1 MTYCV
6 AMRVEGG
13 LVMMAD
19 SRTNAGVDNISQ
31 FRKLHIY
38 DRPDRFVAICTA
50 GSLSV
55 TQAALARIDEGL
67 AMGSQDE
74 RETIDNQPN
83 MFRITRLVGQALHNS
98 RDEVR
103 DALRKDGI
111 RSGASM
117 LIGGRVGN
125 EPLKLFRIYDA
136 GNAIECRP
144 ENPFLQI
151 GEIKYGKPILDR
163 ALAYDTRMNEAVKI
177 GLISFDSTM
186 RSNLAVGLPIDMVM
200 LRDFD
205 GSEPIEHTIE
215 EGDRYFT
222 RLSKTWSNKL
232 RHATESIA
240 RPDFVPEC
248 PPGKVFPSRPAR
260 RMVGALQAGHEMDEV
275 SDADAV
281 LDEVPV
287 DGQQQA

>member
-6 AMRVEGG
+6 GMRVRSG

-19 SRTNAGVDNISQ
+19 SRTNAGVDNISVY
-31 FRKLHIY
+31 RKLHIY

-55 TQAALARIDEGL
+55 TQSALLRLDEGL
-67 AMGSQDE
+67 ELEGAEE
-74 RETIDNQPN
+74 RATIDDQPN
-83 MFRITRLVGQALHNS
+83 IFRIAQLVGQALHRS
-98 RDEVR
+98 RADVR
-103 DALRKDGI
+103 DALKRDGI

-117 LIGGRVGN
+117 LLGGRVGD
-125 EPLKLFRIYDA
+125 EALKLFRIYDA
-136 GNAIECRP
+136 GNGIECRP

-163 ALAYDTRMNEAVKI
+163 ALKYDTRMNEAVKI

-200 LRDFD
+200 LRDHE
-205 GSEPIEHTIE
+205 GSEPLEHTIE

-232 RHATESIA
+232 RHATASIE
-240 RPDFVPEC
+240 RPDFVPPRADDDAEEDE
-248 PPGKVFPSRPAR
+248 PKKPVR
-260 RMVGALQAGHEMDEV
+260 RAVGSPQAEE
-275 SDADAV
+275 AATR
-281 LDEVPV
+281 EPNV

>member
-6 AMRVEGG
+6 GMRVAAG

-19 SRTNAGVDNISQ
+19 SRTNAGVDNISVY
-31 FRKLHIY
+31 RKLHIY

-55 TQAALARIDEGL
+55 TQAALLRLDEGL
-67 AMGSQDE
+67 EMQGEEDRA
-74 RETIDNQPN
+74 TIDNQPSI
-83 MFRITRLVGQALHNS
+83 FRITQLVGQALHRS
-98 RDEVR
+98 RADVR
-103 DALRKDGI
+103 DALKKDGI

-163 ALAYDTRMNEAVKI
+163 ALSYDTRMNEAAKI

-200 LRDFD
+200 LRDD
-205 GSEPIEHTIE
+205 SGSKAVEHTIE
-215 EGDRYFT
+215 ENDRYFT

-232 RHATESIA
+232 RHATASIQ
-240 RPDFVPEC
+240 RPDFIPVRADGSDGEAKP
-248 PPGKVFPSRPAR
+248 KRVR
-260 RMVGALQAGHEMDEV
+260 RAVGSPQAGDIEDLRSDE
-275 SDADAV
+275 
-281 LDEVPV
+281 PRV
-287 DGQQQA
+287 DGQQEA

>member
-1 MTYCV
+1 
-6 AMRVEGG
+6 MRVEAG

-19 SRTNAGVDNISQ
+19 SRTNAGVDNISVY
-31 FRKLHIY
+31 RKLHIY

-55 TQAALARIDEGL
+55 TQAALLRLDEGL
-67 AMGSQDE
+67 EIEGQEDL
-74 RETIDNQPN
+74 ETIDTQTSI
-83 MFRITRLVGQALHNS
+83 FRITQLIGQALHRS
-98 RDEVR
+98 RNEVR
-103 DALRKDGI
+103 AALKKDGI

-117 LIGGRVGN
+117 LVGGRVGR
-125 EPLKLFRIYDA
+125 ERLKLFRVYDA

-163 ALAYDTRMNEAVKI
+163 ALHYETRMNEAAKI

-200 LRDFD
+200 LRDRED
-205 GSEPIEHTIE
+205 SEPVEHTIE

-222 RLSKTWSNKL
+222 KLSKTWSDKL
-232 RHATESIA
+232 RTATASIE
-240 RPDFVPEC
+240 RPDFVPPRADDDREDK
-248 PPGKVFPSRPAR
+248 PKPKRVR
-260 RMVGALQAGHEMDEV
+260 RAVGSPQAEEASGEEV
-275 SDADAV
+275 A
-281 LDEVPV
+281 V
-287 DGQQQA
+287 DGQQQG

>member
-6 AMRVEGG
+6 GMRVKSG

-19 SRTNAGVDNISQ
+19 SRTNAGVDNISVY
-31 FRKLHIY
+31 RKLHIY

-55 TQAALARIDEGL
+55 TQSALLRLDEGL
-67 AMGSQDE
+67 EMDGAEE
-74 RETIDNQPN
+74 RATIDDQPN
-83 MFRITRLVGQALHNS
+83 IFRIAQLVGQALHRS
-98 RDEVR
+98 RTDVR
-103 DALRKDGI
+103 EALKRDGI

-117 LIGGRVGN
+117 LLGGRVGD
-125 EPLKLFRIYDA
+125 EALKLFRIYDA
-136 GNAIECRP
+136 GNGIECRP

-163 ALAYDTRMNEAVKI
+163 ALKYETRMNEAVKI

-200 LRDFD
+200 LRDD
-205 GSEPIEHTIE
+205 PGSMPLEHTIE

-232 RHATESIA
+232 RHATASIE
-240 RPDFVPEC
+240 RPDFVPPRGDGDEEDDE
-248 PPGKVFPSRPAR
+248 PRKPVRRAVGSPQAEEAR
-260 RMVGALQAGHEMDEV
+260 TEESVAG
-275 SDADAV
+275 
-281 LDEVPV
+281 
-287 DGQQQA
+287 GRQQA

>member
-1 MTYCV
+1 
-6 AMRVEGG
+6 MRVDSG
-13 LVMMAD
+13 LIMMSD

-55 TQAALARIDEGL
+55 TQAALLRLDEGL
-67 AMGSQDE
+67 EQKGDDE
-74 RETIDNQPN
+74 RATIDNQPN
-83 MFRITRLVGQALHNS
+83 IFRITQLVGQALHKS
-98 RDEVR
+98 RAEVR
-103 DALRKDGI
+103 DALKKDGI

-117 LIGGRVGN
+117 LLGGRVGN

-163 ALAYDTRMNEAVKI
+163 ALNYETPMNEAAKI

-186 RSNLAVGLPIDMVM
+186 RSNLAVGLPIDMVL
-200 LRDFD
+200 LRDYE
-205 GSEPIEHTIE
+205 GSKAHEHSIA

-232 RHATESIA
+232 RHATASIE
-240 RPDFVPEC
+240 RPDFI
-248 PPGKVFPSRPAR
+248 PPRADGTIDAKSDKPVRRAVAEQQDEGSTFVAHEEPA
-260 RMVGALQAGHEMDEV
+260 
-275 SDADAV
+275 
-281 LDEVPV
+281 V

>member
-6 AMRVEGG
+6 AMRIEAG

-19 SRTNAGVDNISQ
+19 SRTNAGVDNISSY
-31 FRKLHIY
+31 RKLHIY

-55 TQAALARIDEGL
+55 TQSALLRLDEGL
-67 AMGSQDE
+67 KRESDDE
-74 RETIDNQPN
+74 RETIDDQPN
-83 MFRITRLVGQALHNS
+83 IFRVTQLIGRALHEA
-98 RDEVR
+98 RAEVR
-103 DALRKDGI
+103 EALKKDGI

-117 LIGGRVGN
+117 LVGGRVGS
-125 EPLKLFRIYDA
+125 ERLKLFRVYDA

-163 ALAYDTRMNEAVKI
+163 ALQFGTGMNEAVKI

-200 LRDFD
+200 LRDHA
-205 GSEPIEHTIE
+205 GSQPLEHTIE
-215 EGDRYFT
+215 EGDDYFT
-222 RLSKTWSNKL
+222 ELSRTWSESL
-232 RHATESIA
+232 RKATASIK
-240 RPDFVPEC
+240 RPDFM
-248 PPGKVFPSRPAR
+248 PPRADGSEDEQAEPVRHT
-260 RMVGALQAGHEMDEV
+260 VGAAKAKAGAR
-275 SDADAV
+275 SA
-281 LDEVPV
+281 
-287 DGQQQA
+287 GG